1 MKQLMQLILISLAVA
16 VLLLF
21 SAKFIDPP
29 PKSGKGNIL
38 YVYNWGEYIDP
49 ALLKKFEKE
58 YGIRVILETFD
69 SNESMLAKIKN
80 GGTHYDIA
88 VPSEYAIQ
96 KMKEEKLLIPIDHK
110 KLPNLKN
117 INPDFMDLDFD
128 KGNKYSI
135 PYFWGTVG
143 ILYNPDKTKGIDF
156 SRWDSLWDPRLKN
169 NVLIVDGAREALGFS
184 LNSMGESLN
193 ETNPQI
199 LDKAEQKL
207 EKLGPNVKGVVGDEI
222 NTMMV
227 QKEADVAVV
236 WSGMGADIMTENE
249 NLDFV
254 VPKEGSNLWFDN
266 MVIPKTAQNVDGAH
280 KFINFLLDAKIG
292 KQNTEWVGY
301 ATPNTASYKLLDK
314 ETREDERFYPSKAVQ
329 EKLEVY
335 EDLGFENIKRYN
347 ELFLK
352 FKMSL
357 N

>member
-1 MKQLMQLILISLAVA
+1 MKQLMQLLITSLVVA
-16 VLLLF
+16 ILLLF
-21 SAKFIDPP
+21 SSKFIDPP

-49 ALLKKFEKE
+49 DLLKKFEKE

-96 KMKEEKLLIPIDHK
+96 KMVDEKLLIPIDHQ

-117 INPDFMDLDFD
+117 INPDFMNLDFD
-128 KGNKYSI
+128 KDNKYSI

-156 SRWDSLWDPRLKN
+156 SSWDSLWNPKLKN

-193 ETNPQI
+193 ETNTHKLNQ
-199 LDKAEQKL
+199 AEKKL

-266 MVIPKTAQNVDGAH
+266 IVIPKTAQNVEGAH
-280 KFINFLLDAKIG
+280 EFINFLLDAKNG

-301 ATPNTASYKLLDK
+301 ATPNKESYKLLDK
-314 ETREDERFYPSKAVQ
+314 ETRDDERFYPSKEIQ
-329 EKLEVY
+329 RKLEVY
-335 EDLGFENIKRYN
+335 EDLGFENIKLYN
-347 ELFLK
+347 ELFLR

>member
-1 MKQLMQLILISLAVA
+1 MKQLLKLIFISLAVA

-21 SAKFIDPP
+21 SSRFIDPP
-29 PKSGKGNIL
+29 PSGGKGNVL

-49 ALLKKFEKE
+49 DLLKKFEKE
-58 YGIRVILETFD
+58 KGIRVVLETFD
-69 SNESMLAKIKN
+69 SNEAMLAKIKN
-80 GGTHYDIA
+80 GGTSYDIA

-96 KMKEEKLLIPIDHK
+96 KMKNEKLLLPIDHNK
-110 KLPNLKN
+110 IPNLKN
-117 INPDFMDLDFD
+117 INPDYMDLPFD
-128 KGNKYSI
+128 KKNEYSI

-143 ILYNPDKTKGIDF
+143 ILYNPEATKGIDF
-156 SRWDSLWDPRLKN
+156 SSWDSLWDKRLKN
-169 NVLIVDGAREALGFS
+169 NVLIVDGAREALGLS

-193 ETNPQI
+193 ETDPEK
-199 LDKAEQKL
+199 LHKAEQKL
-207 EKLGPNVKGVVGDEI
+207 EKLAPNVKGVVADEI

-266 MVIPKTAQNVDGAH
+266 IVIPKTAQNVEGAH
-280 KFINFLLDAKIG
+280 EFINFLLDAQNA

-301 ATPNTASYKLLDK
+301 ATPNDAALKLLDK
-314 ETREDERFYPSKAVQ
+314 ETREDERFYPSKEVQ
-329 EKLEVY
+329 KKLEVY
-335 EDLGFENIKRYN
+335 EDLGYENIKKYN

-357 N
+357 K

>member
-117 INPDFMDLDFD
+117 INPDFMNLDFD

>member
-1 MKQLMQLILISLAVA
+1 MKQLLQLIFISLAVA

-21 SAKFIDPP
+21 SSRFIDPP
-29 PKSGKGNIL
+29 PSGGKGNVL

-49 ALLKKFEKE
+49 DLLKKFEKE
-58 YGIRVILETFD
+58 KGIRVVLETFD
-69 SNESMLAKIKN
+69 SNEAMLAKIKN
-80 GGTHYDIA
+80 GGTSYDIA

-96 KMKEEKLLIPIDHK
+96 KMKNEKLLLPIDHNK
-110 KLPNLKN
+110 IPNLKN
-117 INPDFMDLDFD
+117 INPDYMDLPFD
-128 KGNKYSI
+128 KKNEYSI

-143 ILYNPDKTKGIDF
+143 ILYNPDATKGIDF
-156 SRWDSLWDPRLKN
+156 SSWDSLWDKRLKN
-169 NVLIVDGAREALGFS
+169 NVLIVDGAREALGLS

-193 ETNPQI
+193 ETDPEK
-199 LDKAEQKL
+199 LHKAEQKL
-207 EKLGPNVKGVVGDEI
+207 EKLAPNVKGVVADEI

-266 MVIPKTAQNVDGAH
+266 IVIPKTAQNVEGAH
-280 KFINFLLDAKIG
+280 EFINFLLDAQNA

-301 ATPNTASYKLLDK
+301 ATPNDAALKLLDK
-314 ETREDERFYPSKAVQ
+314 ETREDERFYPSKEVQ
-329 EKLEVY
+329 KKLEVY
-335 EDLGFENIKRYN
+335 EDLGYENIKKYN

-357 N
+357 K

>member
-1 MKQLMQLILISLAVA
+1 MKQLLQLIFISLAVA

-21 SAKFIDPP
+21 SSRFIDPP
-29 PKSGKGNIL
+29 PSGGKGNVL

-49 ALLKKFEKE
+49 DLLKKFEKE
-58 YGIRVILETFD
+58 KGIRVVLETFD
-69 SNESMLAKIKN
+69 SNEAMLAKIKN
-80 GGTHYDIA
+80 GGTSYDIA

-96 KMKEEKLLIPIDHK
+96 KMKNEKLLLPIDHNK
-110 KLPNLKN
+110 IPNLKN
-117 INPDFMDLDFD
+117 INPDYMDLPFD
-128 KGNKYSI
+128 KKNEYSI

-143 ILYNPDKTKGIDF
+143 ILYNPEATKGIDF
-156 SRWDSLWDPRLKN
+156 SSWDSLWDKRLKN
-169 NVLIVDGAREALGFS
+169 NVLIVDGAREALGLS

-193 ETNPQI
+193 ETDPEK
-199 LDKAEQKL
+199 LHKAEQKL
-207 EKLGPNVKGVVGDEI
+207 EKLAPNVKGVVADEI

-266 MVIPKTAQNVDGAH
+266 IVIPKTAQNVEGAH
-280 KFINFLLDAKIG
+280 EFINFLLDAENA

-301 ATPNTASYKLLDK
+301 ATPNDAALKLLDK
-314 ETREDERFYPSKAVQ
+314 ETREDERFYPSKEVQ
-329 EKLEVY
+329 KKLEVY
-335 EDLGFENIKRYN
+335 EDLGYENIKKYN

-357 N
+357 K

>member
-1 MKQLMQLILISLAVA
+1 MKQLLQLIFISLAVA

-21 SAKFIDPP
+21 SSRFIDPP
-29 PKSGKGNIL
+29 PSGGKGNVL

-49 ALLKKFEKE
+49 DLLKKFEKE
-58 YGIRVILETFD
+58 KGIRVVLETFD
-69 SNESMLAKIKN
+69 SNEAMLAKIKN
-80 GGTHYDIA
+80 GGTSYDIA

-96 KMKEEKLLIPIDHK
+96 KMKNEKLLLPIDHNK
-110 KLPNLKN
+110 IPNLKN
-117 INPDFMDLDFD
+117 INPDYMDLPFD
-128 KGNKYSI
+128 KKNEYSI

-143 ILYNPDKTKGIDF
+143 ILYNPEATKGIDF
-156 SRWDSLWDPRLKN
+156 SSWDSLWDKRLKN
-169 NVLIVDGAREALGFS
+169 NLLIVDGAREALGLS

-193 ETNPQI
+193 ETDPEK
-199 LDKAEQKL
+199 LHKAEQKL
-207 EKLGPNVKGVVGDEI
+207 EKLAPNVKGVVADEI

-266 MVIPKTAQNVDGAH
+266 IVIPKTAQNVEGAH
-280 KFINFLLDAKIG
+280 EFINFLLDAQNA

-301 ATPNTASYKLLDK
+301 ATPNDAALKLLDK

-329 EKLEVY
+329 KKLEVY
-335 EDLGFENIKRYN
+335 EDLGYENIKKYN

-357 N
+357 K

>member
-1 MKQLMQLILISLAVA
+1 MKQLLQLIFISLAVA

-21 SAKFIDPP
+21 SSRFIDPP
-29 PKSGKGNIL
+29 PSGGKGNVL

-49 ALLKKFEKE
+49 DLLKKFEKE
-58 YGIRVILETFD
+58 KGIRVILETFD
-69 SNESMLAKIKN
+69 SNEAMLAKIKN
-80 GGTHYDIA
+80 GGTSYDIA

-96 KMKEEKLLIPIDHK
+96 KMKNEKLLLPIDHNK
-110 KLPNLKN
+110 IPNLKN
-117 INPDFMDLDFD
+117 INPDYMDLPFD
-128 KGNKYSI
+128 KKNEYSI

-143 ILYNPDKTKGIDF
+143 ILYNPEATKGIDF
-156 SRWDSLWDPRLKN
+156 SSWDSLWDKRLKN
-169 NVLIVDGAREALGFS
+169 NVLIVDGAREALGLS

-193 ETNPQI
+193 ETDPEK
-199 LDKAEQKL
+199 LHKAEQKL
-207 EKLGPNVKGVVGDEI
+207 EKLAPNVKGVVADEI

-266 MVIPKTAQNVDGAH
+266 IVIPKTAQNVEGAH
-280 KFINFLLDAKIG
+280 EFINFLLDAQNA

-301 ATPNTASYKLLDK
+301 ATPNDAALKLLDK
-314 ETREDERFYPSKAVQ
+314 ETREDERFYPSKEVQ
-329 EKLEVY
+329 KKLEVY
-335 EDLGFENIKRYN
+335 EDLGYENIKKYN

-357 N
+357 K

>member
-16 VLLLF
+16 VILLF

-49 ALLKKFEKE
+49 ALLKKFEKK

-117 INPDFMDLDFD
+117 INPDFMNLDFD

-193 ETNPQI
+193 ETNPQK
-199 LDKAEQKL
+199 LEKAEQKL

-266 MVIPKTAQNVDGAH
+266 MVIPNTAQNVDGAH

>member
-266 MVIPKTAQNVDGAH
+266 MVIPKTAQNVGGAH

>member
-117 INPDFMDLDFD
+117 INPDFMNLDFD

-169 NVLIVDGAREALGFS
+169 NLLIVDGAREALGFS

-249 NLDFV
+249 NLDFI

-301 ATPNTASYKLLDK
+301 ATPNTESYKLLDK

-357 N
+357 K

>member
-117 INPDFMDLDFD
+117 INPDFMNLDFD

-143 ILYNPDKTKGIDF
+143 ILYNPDKTKDIDF
-156 SRWDSLWDPRLKN
+156 SSWESLWDPRLKN
-169 NVLIVDGAREALGFS
+169 NVLIVDGAREALGLS

-193 ETNPQI
+193 EKNPEK

-280 KFINFLLDAKIG
+280 TFINFLLDAKIG

>member
-1 MKQLMQLILISLAVA
+1 MKQLLQLIFISLAVA

-21 SAKFIDPP
+21 SSRFIDPP
-29 PKSGKGNIL
+29 PSGGKGNVL

-49 ALLKKFEKE
+49 DLLKKFEKE
-58 YGIRVILETFD
+58 KGIRVVLETFD
-69 SNESMLAKIKN
+69 SNEAMLAKIKN
-80 GGTHYDIA
+80 GGTSYDIA

-96 KMKEEKLLIPIDHK
+96 KMKNEKLLLPIDHNK
-110 KLPNLKN
+110 IPNLKN
-117 INPDFMDLDFD
+117 INPDYMDLPFD
-128 KGNKYSI
+128 KKNKYSI

-143 ILYNPDKTKGIDF
+143 ILYNPEATKGIDF
-156 SRWDSLWDPRLKN
+156 SSWDSLWDKRLKN
-169 NVLIVDGAREALGFS
+169 NVLIVDGAREALGLS

-193 ETNPQI
+193 ETDPEK
-199 LDKAEQKL
+199 LHKAEQKL
-207 EKLGPNVKGVVGDEI
+207 EKLAPNVKGVVADEI

-266 MVIPKTAQNVDGAH
+266 IVIPKTAQNVEGAH
-280 KFINFLLDAKIG
+280 EFINFLLDAQNA

-301 ATPNTASYKLLDK
+301 ATPNDAALKLLDK
-314 ETREDERFYPSKAVQ
+314 ETREDERFYPSKEVQ
-329 EKLEVY
+329 KKLEVY
-335 EDLGFENIKRYN
+335 EDLGYENIKKYN

-357 N
+357 K

>member
-117 INPDFMDLDFD
+117 INPDFMNLDFD

-199 LDKAEQKL
+199 LDKSEQKL

>member
-1 MKQLMQLILISLAVA
+1 MKQLMQLIITSLVVA

-21 SAKFIDPP
+21 STKFIDPP

-49 ALLKKFEKE
+49 ELLKTFEKDH
-58 YGIRVILETFD
+58 GIRVILETFD

-96 KMKEEKLLIPIDHK
+96 KMKDEKLLIPINHK

-128 KGNKYSI
+128 KGNKFSI

-156 SRWDSLWDPRLKN
+156 SSWESLWDPRLKN
-169 NVLIVDGAREALGFS
+169 NVLIVDGAREALGLS

-193 ETNPQI
+193 ETNPHK
-199 LDKAEQKL
+199 LLEAEQKL

-249 NLDFV
+249 NLDYV

-266 MVIPKTAQNVDGAH
+266 IVIPKTAQNVDGAH

-301 ATPNTASYKLLDK
+301 ATPNAESYKLLDK
-314 ETREDERFYPSKAVQ
+314 ETREDERFYPNKALQ

-347 ELFLK
+347 ELFLR

>member
-1 MKQLMQLILISLAVA
+1 MKQLLQLIFISLAVA

-21 SAKFIDPP
+21 SSRFIDPP
-29 PKSGKGNIL
+29 PSGGKGNVL

-49 ALLKKFEKE
+49 DLLKKFEKE
-58 YGIRVILETFD
+58 KGIRVVLETFD
-69 SNESMLAKIKN
+69 SNEAMLAKIKN
-80 GGTHYDIA
+80 GGTSYDIA

-96 KMKEEKLLIPIDHK
+96 KMKNEKLLLPIDHNK
-110 KLPNLKN
+110 IPNLKN
-117 INPDFMDLDFD
+117 INPDYMDLPFD
-128 KGNKYSI
+128 KKNEYSI

-143 ILYNPDKTKGIDF
+143 ILYNPEATKGIDF
-156 SRWDSLWDPRLKN
+156 SSWDSLWDKRLKN
-169 NVLIVDGAREALGFS
+169 NVLIVDGAREALGLS

-193 ETNPQI
+193 ETDPEK
-199 LDKAEQKL
+199 LHKAEQKL
-207 EKLGPNVKGVVGDEI
+207 EKLAPNVKGVVADEI

-266 MVIPKTAQNVDGAH
+266 IVIPKTAQNLEGAH
-280 KFINFLLDAKIG
+280 EFINFLLDAQNA

-301 ATPNTASYKLLDK
+301 ATPNDAALKLLDK
-314 ETREDERFYPSKAVQ
+314 ETREDERFYPSKEVQ
-329 EKLEVY
+329 KKLEVY
-335 EDLGFENIKRYN
+335 EDLGYENIKKYN

-357 N
+357 K

>member
-1 MKQLMQLILISLAVA
+1 MKQLLQLIFISLAVA

-21 SAKFIDPP
+21 SSRFIDPP
-29 PKSGKGNIL
+29 PSGGKGNVL

-49 ALLKKFEKE
+49 DLLKKFEKE
-58 YGIRVILETFD
+58 KGIRVILETFD
-69 SNESMLAKIKN
+69 SNEAMLAKIKN
-80 GGTHYDIA
+80 GGTSYDIA

-96 KMKEEKLLIPIDHK
+96 KMKNEKLLLPIDHNK
-110 KLPNLKN
+110 IPNLKN
-117 INPDFMDLDFD
+117 INPDYMDLPFD
-128 KGNKYSI
+128 KKNEYSI

-143 ILYNPDKTKGIDF
+143 ILYNPDATKGIDF
-156 SRWDSLWDPRLKN
+156 SSWDSLWDKRLKN
-169 NVLIVDGAREALGFS
+169 NVLIVDGAREALGLS

-193 ETNPQI
+193 ETDPEK
-199 LDKAEQKL
+199 LHKAEQKL
-207 EKLGPNVKGVVGDEI
+207 EKLAPNVKGVVADEI

-266 MVIPKTAQNVDGAH
+266 IVIPKTAQNVEGAH
-280 KFINFLLDAKIG
+280 EFINFLLDAQNA

-301 ATPNTASYKLLDK
+301 ATPNDAALKLLDK
-314 ETREDERFYPSKAVQ
+314 ETREDERFYPSKEVQ
-329 EKLEVY
+329 TKLEVY
-335 EDLGFENIKRYN
+335 EDLGYENIKKYN

-357 N
+357 K

>member
-1 MKQLMQLILISLAVA
+1 MKQLLQLIFISLAVA

-21 SAKFIDPP
+21 SSRFIDPP
-29 PKSGKGNIL
+29 PSGGKGNVL

-49 ALLKKFEKE
+49 DLLKKFEKE
-58 YGIRVILETFD
+58 KGIRVVLETFD
-69 SNESMLAKIKN
+69 SNEAMLAKIKN
-80 GGTHYDIA
+80 GGTSYDIA

-96 KMKEEKLLIPIDHK
+96 KMKNEKLLLPIDHNK
-110 KLPNLKN
+110 IPNLKN
-117 INPDFMDLDFD
+117 INPDYMDLPFD
-128 KGNKYSI
+128 KNNEYSI

-143 ILYNPDKTKGIDF
+143 ILYNPEATKGIDF
-156 SRWDSLWDPRLKN
+156 SSWDSLWDKRLKN
-169 NVLIVDGAREALGFS
+169 NVLIVDGAREALGLS

-193 ETNPQI
+193 ETDPEK
-199 LDKAEQKL
+199 LHKAEQKL
-207 EKLGPNVKGVVGDEI
+207 EKLAPNVKGVVADEI

-266 MVIPKTAQNVDGAH
+266 IVIPKTAQNVEGAH
-280 KFINFLLDAKIG
+280 EFINFLLDAQNA

-301 ATPNTASYKLLDK
+301 ATPNDAALKLLDK
-314 ETREDERFYPSKAVQ
+314 ETREDERFYPSKEVQ
-329 EKLEVY
+329 KKLEVY
-335 EDLGFENIKRYN
+335 EDLGYENIKKYN

-357 N
+357 K